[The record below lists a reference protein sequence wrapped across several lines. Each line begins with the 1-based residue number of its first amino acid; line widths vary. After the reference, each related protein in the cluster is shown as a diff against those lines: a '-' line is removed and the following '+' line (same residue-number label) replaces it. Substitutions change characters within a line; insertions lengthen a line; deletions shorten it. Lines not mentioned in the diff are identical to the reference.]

1 MFIQLKNGQKA
12 KKSLVKIAKKKFCI
26 QFLNIL
32 WDEGYILGYNIEK
45 SHLNIFL
52 RYNQGIPLIK
62 QVQFIS
68 KPSKRVYFS
77 LKEIWKIDANI
88 GLLLLSTNK
97 GVLSLNQSKKLKVG
111 GEAFVILK

>member
-1 MFIQLKNGQKA
+1 MVIN
-12 KKSLVKIAKKKFCI
+12 
-26 QFLNIL
+26 
-32 WDEGYILGYNIEK
+32 
-45 SHLNIFL
+45 
-52 RYNQGIPLIK
+52 
-62 QVQFIS
+62 
-68 KPSKRVYFS
+68 FS